1 MTGSGRTSPYPD
13 TADGASLTIE
23 NGRLEVSSGP
33 PPLNRA
39 LARHKNRTK
48 SRPGDFKTSNTS
60 YVYGETAAIHI
71 FLAILCV
78 LLSACATSYSRIA
91 NTEAHGV
98 LPVSV
103 DAASKLSTTQ
113 RSGDILLF
121 VAFSGG
127 GTRAA
132 AFSYGVLEEL
142 RDTHIRHAGKDIRL
156 LDEIDAISSVSGG
169 SFTAAYYRLFG
180 DQIFEDYEDRFLKR
194 NVQQSLINSML
205 NPANW
210 FRLLASGFDRT
221 ELAIDYYDRNIFH
234 GRTFG
239 DLLARPGPRL
249 DINATDLSIGERF
262 TFSAERF
269 RLLCSDIS
277 DFHVARAVAASS
289 AVPVAF
295 APIVLKNYDSCKIQ
309 EPEWLTQVRQD
320 ANPKTRLQGLIAA
333 LDSYRDK
340 QARPYIHLVD
350 GGITDNLGVRAI
362 YDRVKIMGGAV
373 NAARLLQQ
381 TTPKV
386 IAVIVVNAGTRPSS
400 PMDLSSDE
408 PNAAAI
414 MSAVS
419 RTELQRYSVESLAL
433 MHRKLGEWADELSTE
448 GYTVTPYFITLD
460 FESIADLKTRSVF
473 NNMATSFSLPAE
485 EVDALK
491 DAGHRLLRQSPEFKQ
506 LLSHLQTAKH
516 TSQENRR

>member
-1 MTGSGRTSPYPD
+1 MLR
-13 TADGASLTIE
+13 ASDD
-23 NGRLEVSSGP
+23 SQP
-33 PPLNRA
+33 KPA
-39 LARHKNRTK
+39 
-48 SRPGDFKTSNTS
+48 
-60 YVYGETAAIHI
+60 
-71 FLAILCV
+71 
-78 LLSACATSYSRIA
+78 
-91 NTEAHGV
+91 
-98 LPVSV
+98 
-103 DAASKLSTTQ
+103 TTQ
-113 RSGDILLF
+113 RSGDLLLF

-142 RDTHIRHAGKDIRL
+142 RDTHIRQGEQEIRL

-180 DQIFEDYEDRFLKR
+180 DQIFEDYEDLFLKR

-221 ELAIDYYDRNIFH
+221 ELAIDYYDKNIFR

-249 DINATDLSIGERF
+249 DVNATDLSIGERF
-262 TFSAERF
+262 TFSADRF

-295 APIVLKNYDSCKIQ
+295 APIVLKNYDTCEVQ
-309 EPEWLTQVRQD
+309 DPEWLTRVRQD
-320 ANPKTRLQGLIAA
+320 ANPRTRLHGLIAA

-350 GGITDNLGVRAI
+350 GGITDNLGVRAV
-362 YDRVKIMGGAV
+362 YDRVKVMGGPT
-373 NAARLLQQ
+373 NAARLLGQ

-386 IAVIVVNAGTRPSS
+386 IALIVVNAGTRPRS
-400 PMDLSSDE
+400 PMDLSSKE
-408 PNAAAI
+408 PSAAAI

-448 GYTVTPYFITLD
+448 GHTVTPYFITLD
-460 FESIADLKTRSVF
+460 FESIADPEKRSVF

-491 DAGHRLLRQSPEFKQ
+491 EAGHRLLRQSPEFQQ
-506 LLSHLQTAKH
+506 LLGKLQAARRTA
-516 TSQENRR
+516 QGDRQ